1 MKNASLRVRR
11 SLVPTPGNVEAM
23 VEKARSFPVD
33 VLMLDLEDGVPNTD
47 EAKSRARTV
56 LERALTSSTFATRE
70 RAIRI
75 NGPHS
80 KWFMEDLAYVV
91 RLPIETVVVPMVRDA
106 QDLMVVERALTSF
119 GAPDTLGV
127 VLLIETPAAVLNLHE
142 MVKASP
148 RTNGLISGGLDYA
161 SETHSLSIIPVGA
174 ASRLPLHDQDL
185 LYMRQHVLAVA
196 RAYGLSAIDALRPK
210 LLSDVDAFRAD
221 AEAARWLGFDG
232 VDFYHPSF
240 IDIANDVFTPSEE
253 ELVWADQILG
263 ANAAVDPTRPASRTV
278 AGRAVL
284 PQHVEIAR
292 RLKELSAAL

>member
-56 LERALTSSTFATRE
+56 LEKALTSSTFATRE

-148 RTNGLISGGLDYA
+148 RTNGLVSGGLDYA

-196 RAYGLSAIDALRPK
+196 RAYGLSAIDALLPK

-240 IDIANDVFTPSEE
+240 IDVANDVFTPSEE
-253 ELVWADQILG
+253 ELV
-263 ANAAVDPTRPASRTV
+263 
-278 AGRAVL
+278 
-284 PQHVEIAR
+284 
-292 RLKELSAAL
+292 

>member
-1 MKNASLRVRR
+1 MKNARLRVRR
-11 SLVPTPGNVEAM
+11 SLVPTPGNVETM

-47 EAKSRARTV
+47 EAKMRARAI
-56 LERALTSSTFATRE
+56 LEKALTSSSFAARE
-70 RAIRI
+70 KAIRI

-80 KWFMEDLAYVV
+80 KWFLDDLRYVT
-91 RLPIETVVVPMVRDA
+91 RLPIDTIVVPMVRDA

-119 GAPDTLGV
+119 DAPETLGV
-127 VLLIETPAAVLNLHE
+127 VLLIETPAAILNLHE

-161 SETHSLSIIPVGA
+161 SETHSLSIIPVGS

-253 ELVWADQILG
+253 ELGWAEQILG
-263 ANAAVDPTRPASRTV
+263 ANAVADATRPASRTV
-278 AGRAVL
+278 GGRAVL

-292 RLKELSAAL
+292 RLKDLKQQI